1 MAETTDKTHLK
12 RSLRRIDLVLLFVVA
27 VVNLNVVPSIAANG
41 GATIWL
47 WLLALLFFFL
57 PQGIAVTELARRCPG
72 EGGVYLWTKMFFSD
86 FHGFLSG
93 WCYWTNNVFYVPT
106 VLLYL
111 VGVAF
116 YAGGVKELADNPRV
130 TFPAALFALL
140 ALVALNVAGVGIGK
154 WVNNLGGIG
163 TMIIAVAVIGLGT
176 AAFFRHGMAVHL
188 SDFRFLAGDNRI
200 FATFGTM
207 CFGLVGLELASVM
220 GDEIDDP
227 RKDIPPAVTLG
238 GLLTVVLYL
247 GVTLVLLLA
256 VPHQSIGV
264 LQGVVEAVD
273 ALAQD
278 IGAHWLVVPLAGT
291 LAVSVAGIAS
301 AWLSGSARIPFVAG
315 LDHYLPAALGKLHP
329 KTATPYVALITHG
342 VFSAAF
348 LALSFV
354 KGASVQEAFAIML
367 ALAVVLQL
375 VPFLYMYGALL
386 KLALREPDGA
396 GVYPRPTLFAAGASG
411 LVTTSLGMIVAFLPS
426 RQIGSVWIFEVKMC
440 AGTLFFLGL
449 AAFFFF
455 IYRRREAPSLSAG
468 STGPKGGN
476 DGGRNA
482 IVTENISALDRR

>member
-1 MAETTDKTHLK
+1 MAKTAEKTHLK

-27 VVNLNVVPSIAANG
+27 VVNLNVVPSIAATG

-47 WLLALLFFFL
+47 WVLALLCFFL
-57 PQGIAVTELARRCPG
+57 PQGIAVVELAQRYPG

-93 WCYWTNNVFYVPT
+93 WCYWTNNVFYIPT

-111 VGVAF
+111 VGVAL
-116 YAGGVKELADNPRV
+116 YAAGVKELAESPRI
-130 TFPAALFALL
+130 TFPAALVALV
-140 ALVALNVAGVGIGK
+140 ALVALNVAGVRIGK
-154 WVNNLGGIG
+154 WVNNLGGVG

-176 AAFFRHGMAVHL
+176 AAFFRHGVAVHL
-188 SDFRFLAGDNRI
+188 SDFQFIAGENRI

-220 GDEIDDP
+220 GDEIECP
-227 RKDIPPAVTLG
+227 RTNIPPAVLIG

-247 GVTLVLLLA
+247 GVTLTLLLA
-256 VPHQSIGV
+256 VPQQSIGV

-273 ALAQD
+273 ALAKD
-278 IGAHWLVVPLAGT
+278 IGAHWLFVPLAVA

-301 AWLSGSARIPFVAG
+301 AWLCGSARIPFVAG
-315 LDHYLPAALGKLHP
+315 LDRYLPAALGELHP

-342 VFSAAF
+342 IFSAAF
-348 LALSFV
+348 LGLSFV

-375 VPFLYMYGALL
+375 VPFLYMFGALL
-386 KLALREPDGA
+386 KLALRKADGA
-396 GVYPRPTLFAAGASG
+396 GVYRRSTLFAAGASG
-411 LVTTSLGMIVAFLPS
+411 LLTTSLGMIVAFLPS
-426 RQIGSVWIFEVKMC
+426 KQIGSVWVFEVKMC
-440 AGTLFFLGL
+440 VGTLFFLGL

-455 IYRRREAPSLSAG
+455 IFRRREAPSLSAG
-468 STGPKGGN
+468 SVGT
-476 DGGRNA
+476 
-482 IVTENISALDRR
+482 

>member
-47 WLLALLFFFL
+47 WLLALLCFFL
-57 PQGIAVTELARRCPG
+57 PQGIAVVELAQRYPG

-93 WCYWTNNVFYVPT
+93 WCYWTNNVFYIPT

-111 VGVAF
+111 VGVAL
-116 YAGGVKELADNPRV
+116 YAAGVKEFAENPHV
-130 TFPAALFALL
+130 TFPAALFALV
-140 ALVALNVAGVGIGK
+140 ALVALNVAGVRIGK

-163 TMIIAVAVIGLGT
+163 TMIIALAVIALGS
-176 AAFFRHGMAVHL
+176 AAFFRHGIAVHL
-188 SDFRFLAGDNRI
+188 SDFRFIAGENRI

-220 GDEIDDP
+220 GDEIEEP
-227 RKDIPPAVTLG
+227 RKNIPPAVLLG
-238 GLLTVVLYL
+238 GLVTFVLYL

-256 VPHQSIGV
+256 VPQQSIGV

-273 ALAQD
+273 ALARD
-278 IGAHWLVVPLAGT
+278 IGAHWLVIPLAAT

-315 LDHYLPAALGKLHP
+315 LDRYLPAALGKLHP
-329 KTATPYVALITHG
+329 RTATPYVALITHG

-348 LALSFV
+348 LALSFA

-375 VPFLYMYGALL
+375 VPFLYIFAALL
-386 KLALREPDGA
+386 KLALREADGA
-396 GVYPRPTLFAAGASG
+396 GVFRRPTLFAAGASG
-411 LVTTSLGMIVAFLPS
+411 LLTTSLGMVVAFLPS
-426 RQIGSVWIFEVKMC
+426 KQIGSVWIFEVKMC
-440 AGTLFFLGL
+440 VGTLFFLAL

-455 IYRRREAPSLSAG
+455 IYGRREAPRLSAR
-468 STGPKGGN
+468 SVRT
-476 DGGRNA
+476 
-482 IVTENISALDRR
+482 

>member
-1 MAETTDKTHLK
+1 MVETTDKTHLK

-41 GATIWL
+41 GATVWL
-47 WLLALLFFFL
+47 WLLALLCFFL
-57 PQGIAVTELARRCPG
+57 PQGIAVVELAQRYPG
-72 EGGVYLWTKMFFSD
+72 EGGIYLWTKMFFSD

-93 WCYWTNNVFYVPT
+93 WCYWTNNVFYIPT

-111 VGVAF
+111 VGVAL
-116 YAGGVKELADNPRV
+116 YAADVKEFAENPRI
-130 TFPAALFALL
+130 TFPAALFALA
-140 ALVALNVAGVGIGK
+140 ALVALNVAGVRIGK

-163 TMIIAVAVIGLGT
+163 TMIIALAVIGLGT
-176 AAFFRHGMAVHL
+176 TAFFRHGVAVHL
-188 SDFRFLAGDNRI
+188 SDFRFIAGENRI

-220 GDEIDDP
+220 GDEIEEP
-227 RKDIPPAVTLG
+227 RKNIPPAVLLG
-238 GLLTVVLYL
+238 GLVTVVLYL

-256 VPHQSIGV
+256 VPQQSIGV

-273 ALAQD
+273 ALAKE
-278 IGAHWLVVPLAGT
+278 IEAHWISIPLAAT

-315 LDHYLPAALGKLHP
+315 LDRYLPAALGKLHP
-329 KTATPYVALITHG
+329 RTATPYVALVTHG

-348 LALSFV
+348 LALSFA

-375 VPFLYMYGALL
+375 VPFLYIFVALL
-386 KLALREPDGA
+386 KLALREADGA
-396 GVYPRPTLFAAGASG
+396 GVFRRPTLFAAGASG
-411 LVTTSLGMIVAFLPS
+411 LLTTSLGMIVAFLPS
-426 RQIGSVWIFEVKMC
+426 KQIGSVWVFELKMC
-440 AGTLFFLGL
+440 VGTLFFLGL

-455 IYRRREAPSLSAG
+455 IYGRRQASQLSAR
-468 STGPKGGN
+468 SVRT
-476 DGGRNA
+476 
-482 IVTENISALDRR
+482 